1 MESAALTTH
10 PARLVSMAALAAAL
24 IYFAG
29 VNLFSDFRPVVNAN
43 DTLAIQLNQAT
54 ALRMTARVARFAE
67 LLQRQEALLV
77 ENPIEPYAWMRLSY
91 LRLNTGDTRQSAF
104 DALRFADK
112 IAQPDNVG
120 GMERI
125 LMWHDYADIHT
136 DADKEREVQMWRK
149 AYRGDWDNLYNV
161 IAAHRLHH
169 VFDKAIEGD
178 PQLLAK
184 LNKTRKH

>member
-1 MESAALTTH
+1 MAVLAVALLGFAA
-10 PARLVSMAALAAAL
+10 
-24 IYFAG
+24 I
-29 VNLFSDFRPVVNAN
+29 NLFYDFKPAVDKN
-43 DTLAIQLNQAT
+43 DALAIQLNQAAALPKLQRLDRFM
-54 ALRMTARVARFAE
+54 ALR
-67 LLQRQEALLV
+67 QRQEALLA

-91 LRLNTGDTRQSAF
+91 LRQNTGESRPSAF

-136 DADKEREVQMWRK
+136 DADKDREVQMWRK

-161 IAAHRLHH
+161 IAAHHLHH
-169 VFDKAIEGD
+169 VFDMAIEGD
-178 PQLLAK
+178 PELLAK